1 METQLLIARD
11 GKIVVENLDD
21 RKNFANLIARQGTL
35 VENLEL
41 QKRRANE
48 LEERVLKEEKEY
60 SDNESRLSSS
70 RLVGYERV
78 NVATQTNP
86 SDVPISNQVIMEQDD
101 DYPEDFDHGRSPS
114 RVLSEIPL
122 DASSHN
128 ISRTEK
134 MDISA
139 RVKELNKISFDIDK
153 YDDAQPNPADTI
165 ESVRQEVD
173 TAKSNQDLQ
182 SLLAL
187 RAKERILLSQ
197 EIGTLRETLIK
208 KNQLINVTL
217 ESQEKLV
224 DQ

>member
-48 LEERVLKEEKEY
+48 LEERVLKEEKDY

-86 SDVPISNQVIMEQDD
+86 SDVPISN
-101 DYPEDFDHGRSPS
+101 
-114 RVLSEIPL
+114 
-122 DASSHN
+122 
-128 ISRTEK
+128 
-134 MDISA
+134 
-139 RVKELNKISFDIDK
+139 
-153 YDDAQPNPADTI
+153 
-165 ESVRQEVD
+165 
-173 TAKSNQDLQ
+173 
-182 SLLAL
+182 
-187 RAKERILLSQ
+187 
-197 EIGTLRETLIK
+197 
-208 KNQLINVTL
+208 
-217 ESQEKLV
+217 
-224 DQ
+224 

>member
-41 QKRRANE
+41 EKRRAQE
-48 LEERVLKEEKEY
+48 LEERVLKEELSE
-60 SDNESRLSSS
+60 NESRLSSS
-70 RLVGYERV
+70 RLVGNERV
-78 NVATQTNP
+78 NVATQTNA

-101 DYPEDFDHGRSPS
+101 DYPEDFDEGRSPS
-114 RVLSEIPL
+114 RILSEIPL

-139 RVKELNKISFDIDK
+139 RVKELNKFSFDIDR
-153 YDDAQPNPADTI
+153 YDDAQPSPADTI
-165 ESVRQEVD
+165 ESVRQEID
-173 TAKSNQDLQ
+173 TAKSN
-182 SLLAL
+182 
-187 RAKERILLSQ
+187 
-197 EIGTLRETLIK
+197 
-208 KNQLINVTL
+208 
-217 ESQEKLV
+217 
-224 DQ
+224 